1 MGCVYLEGAHERLIH
16 THHGT
21 SVVKL
26 PTIVWGRKQS
36 HQLPFSKELI
46 TILHHLKQQTIV
58 TIHSL
63 LAQSQYHLTVPGVPD
78 K

>member
-21 SVVKL
+21 SIVKL

-63 LAQSQYHLTVPGVPD
+63 LAQSQYHLT
-78 K
+78 